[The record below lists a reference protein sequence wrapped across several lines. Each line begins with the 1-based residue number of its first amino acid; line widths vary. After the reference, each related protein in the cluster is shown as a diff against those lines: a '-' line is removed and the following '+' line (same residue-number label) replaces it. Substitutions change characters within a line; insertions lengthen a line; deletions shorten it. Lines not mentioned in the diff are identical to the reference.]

1 MYRNILC
8 PIDGST
14 TAMKGM
20 DEAISLARV
29 LKSRIRFIFVLDTLI
44 YATASGLDVTKQV
57 RASGQEILD
66 KAVAAAALAG
76 VDASAQIMETSGIS
90 VADAILEDAKSW
102 EAQAIVM
109 GTHGRSGLTHLVLGS
124 DAEKVVIS
132 STVPV
137 LLVRQE

>member
-90 VADAILEDAKSW
+90 
-102 EAQAIVM
+102 
-109 GTHGRSGLTHLVLGS
+109 GRGRYPGGRKKLGS
-124 DAEKVVIS
+124 PGHRDGHS
-132 STVPV
+132 WP
-137 LLVRQE
+137 